1 MPALPCGTATGS
13 TLRVYFE
20 NEPGRR
26 SAATLLSKG
35 EARRIDRQVAD
46 AYCDAQSLTGVDPAT
61 ALRIEF
67 ANALIT

>member
-1 MPALPCGTATGS
+1 LG
-13 TLRVYFE
+13 
-20 NEPGRR
+20 NEPQPAYIRP
-26 SAATLLSKG
+26 SAADRS
-35 EARRIDRQVAD
+35 EYRQVAE